1 MNFPEPF
8 MAKTKVD
15 RPVLPTA
22 ILEGISNLGEA
33 FQNEVLR
40 PLIKMQSD
48 LLMAHIKAK
57 LQALKIDWE
66 LLGPIQQKEALTTL
80 FTKDQSFKS
89 EIVGMVIGQF
99 ELEEYQQYLALQKD
113 MNRRITQ
120 IVLNRAIDLNLTK
133 WP

>member
-1 MNFPEPF
+1 

>member
-1 MNFPEPF
+1 

-22 ILEGISNLGEA
+22 ILEGISNPGEA

-40 PLIKMQSD
+40 PLVKMQSD

-57 LQALKIDWE
+57 LQGLKIDWE
-66 LLGPIQQKEALTTL
+66 ALGPIQQKEALTTL
-80 FTKDQSFKS
+80 FSKDQSFKS

-99 ELEEYQQYLALQKD
+99 DLQEYQKYLALQKD
-113 MNRRITQ
+113 MNRRISQ
-120 IVLNRAIDLNLTK
+120 IVLNRAVDLLTTS
-133 WP
+133 